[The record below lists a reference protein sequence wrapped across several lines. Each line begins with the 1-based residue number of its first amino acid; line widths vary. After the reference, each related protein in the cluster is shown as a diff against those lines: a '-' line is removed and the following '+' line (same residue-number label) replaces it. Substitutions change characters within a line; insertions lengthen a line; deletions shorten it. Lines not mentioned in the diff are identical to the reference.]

1 LASAGGNIST
11 LDFPPRK
18 PRLRAEHAMQ
28 AKKKDGPKPSFCAAA
43 DCAAVLSD

>member
-1 LASAGGNIST
+1 LASADGNIST
-11 LDFPPRK
+11 LDFAPCGA
-18 PRLRAEHAMQ
+18 LRAEHALQ

>member
-1 LASAGGNIST
+1 LRRAA
-11 LDFPPRK
+11 
-18 PRLRAEHAMQ
+18 RLRAEHALQ